1 MPNTSSAKKML
12 RNNQRRK
19 LINKMRKS
27 LVKTQIKK
35 VLKAIQSQNKLEA
48 IKAFREAQPHIQ
60 RASCKKI
67 LHKNNVARKLSY
79 LSKKIKALPGEFVVG
94 KIA

>member
-12 RNNQRRK
+12 RNNERRR

-27 LVKTQIKK
+27 MIKTQIKK
-35 VLKAIQSQNKLEA
+35 VVKAIESQDKLEA

-60 RASCKKI
+60 RAVSKKI
-67 LHKNNVARKLSY
+67 LHKNNAARKISKLSAQ
-79 LSKKIKALPGEFVVG
+79 IKALPGQFITG
-94 KIA
+94 AIN

>member
-12 RNNQRRK
+12 RNNHRRK

-27 LVKTQIKK
+27 FVKTQIKK
-35 VLKAIQSQNKLEA
+35 VLEAIKSQNKLEA

-60 RASCKKI
+60 RAACKKI
-67 LHKNNVARKLSY
+67 FHKNNVARKLSA
-79 LSKKIKALPGEFVVG
+79 LSQKIKALPGEFVVG